1 MIFGEMKFDQMN
13 ETDVREDI
21 ISPLLSKLGYKKGTE
36 FDITRAQPL
45 RYPRNILGLKKKTD
59 PILRGEADYICYVKN
74 QIRWVIEAKSPH
86 INIAIDDL
94 EQAYS
99 YAVHQEV
106 RAIYYCLC
114 NGRTINFYET
124 MKGAIDTPL
133 LSVNYESLADTF
145 QKIANIVSPDS
156 LMRDHSNH
164 KIDIGKP
171 LAPGLRSIGRI
182 SSGSIKYTQMNINV
196 PALKEIIMPIK
207 YGSIERD
214 ENNDLLAYIEVL
226 SPFQSLQELNE
237 KLGLDK
243 MDLRSKDSTLSTDV
257 QTPTQ
262 FESMQNIILPQGLSI
277 LDINS
282 WKKITL
288 PMNIYCETKTI
299 AKGYLEN
306 NRFFGEFQAD
316 LFYKNADQR
325 VKLKGK
331 FEIFIN

>member
-1 MIFGEMKFDQMN
+1 MIFGEIKFDQMN
-13 ETDVREDI
+13 EADVREDI

-45 RYPRNILGLKKKTD
+45 RYPRNILGLKKKSD
-59 PILRGEADYICYVKN
+59 PILRGEADYICYVKD

-86 INIAIDDL
+86 INICVDDL

-114 NGRTINFYET
+114 NGKTISFYET

-133 LSVNYESLADTF
+133 LSVSYENLANDF
-145 QKIANIVSPDS
+145 QKIFNIVSPDS
-156 LMRDHSNH
+156 LTRNYPNY

-182 SSGSIKYTQMNINV
+182 SNGFIKYNHANISV
-196 PALKEIIMPIK
+196 PALMEMIMPIK
-207 YGSIERD
+207 YGSVERD
-214 ENNDLLAYIEVL
+214 QNDNLLAYIEVI

-243 MDLRSKDSTLSTDV
+243 MELKSTNSILSIDINK
-257 QTPTQ
+257 PTC
-262 FESMQNIILPQGLSI
+262 FESTQNIILPAGISI

-288 PMNIYCETKTI
+288 PANVHCEARTI

-306 NRFFGEFQAD
+306 NRFSGEFQAN
-316 LFYKNADQR
+316 LFYENNGLN
-325 VKLKGK
+325 VNLKGE
-331 FEIFIN
+331 FEIFIY

>member
-1 MIFGEMKFDQMN
+1 MIFGKMKFDQMN

-21 ISPLLSKLGYKKGTE
+21 ISPLLCRLGYKKGTE
-36 FDITRAQPL
+36 FDIIRAQL
-45 RYPRNILGLKKKTD
+45 LKYPRNILGLKKKTD
-59 PILRGEADYICYVKN
+59 PILRGEADYICDVKN
-74 QIRWVIEAKSPH
+74 QIRWVIEAKAPH
-86 INIAIDDL
+86 TNIAIDDL

-124 MKGAIDTPL
+124 MKGAIDMPL
-133 LSVNYESLADTF
+133 LSVNYESLADDF

-156 LMRDHSNH
+156 LMRDYPDYQ
-164 KIDIGKP
+164 IDIGKP

-182 SSGSIKYTQMNINV
+182 SSGSIKYTQMNIDV
-196 PALKEIIMPIK
+196 PALREMIMPIK
-207 YGSIERD
+207 HGSVERD

-243 MDLRSKDSTLSTDV
+243 MELRSKDSALSMDA
-257 QTPTQ
+257 QMPTQ
-262 FESMQNIILPQGLSI
+262 FESMQNIILPRGLSI
-277 LDINS
+277 LDITS

-288 PMNIYCETKTI
+288 PINIHCETKTI
-299 AKGYLEN
+299 AKGHLKGN
-306 NRFFGEFQAD
+306 IFSGEFQAE
-316 LFYKNADQR
+316 LFYKDTNQR
-325 VKLKGK
+325 INLKGE

>member
-1 MIFGEMKFDQMN
+1 MLFGEMKFDQMN

-21 ISPLLSKLGYKKGTE
+21 ISPLLYKLGYKKGTK
-36 FDITRAQPL
+36 FDIARAQPL
-45 RYPRNILGLKKKTD
+45 KYPRKILGLKKKTD
-59 PILRGEADYICYVKN
+59 PILRGEADYICYVKD

-86 INIAIDDL
+86 INISIDDL
-94 EQAYS
+94 EQACS

-124 MKGAIDTPL
+124 MKGAINTAL
-133 LSVNYESLADTF
+133 LSVNYERLADDF

-156 LMRDHSNH
+156 LMREYPNY

-182 SSGSIKYTQMNINV
+182 SKGFIKYTQMDIDI
-196 PALKEIIMPIK
+196 PALREMIMPIK
-207 YGSIERD
+207 YGSVERD

-243 MDLRSKDSTLSTDV
+243 MELRSKDSVLSMNADL
-257 QTPTQ
+257 PTQ
-262 FESMQNIILPQGLSI
+262 FESTQNIILPRGLQI

-288 PMNIYCETKTI
+288 PTNIHCETKTI
-299 AKGYLEN
+299 VKGHLKGN
-306 NRFFGEFQAD
+306 IFSGEFQAD
-316 LFYKNADQR
+316 LFYKNVNQK
-325 VKLKGK
+325 VNLKGK
-331 FEIFIN
+331 FEIFIS